1 MVHYANTNKDIK
13 FIIAPHEIDDERIAD
28 IQKLFK
34 DSIIFSQLKDNTQTQ
49 VVIIDNI
56 GMLASLY
63 KLADVAYI
71 GGGFND
77 SGIHNILEAAV
88 FGKPIIFGPVY
99 EKFAEAIQLVDAG
112 GAFSITNALELEKLL
127 DALLKDKVLLANTG
141 AICKTY
147 VQENTGATKK
157 IMEYLYEKR
166 LLTN

>member
-1 MVHYANTNKDIK
+1 MAPVFASNT
-13 FIIAPHEIDDERIAD
+13 
-28 IQKLFK
+28 
-34 DSIIFSQLKDNTQTQ
+34 SS
-49 VVIIDNI
+49 
-56 GMLASLY
+56 
-63 KLADVAYI
+63 
-71 GGGFND
+71 FND

-112 GAFSITNALELEKLL
+112 AAFSITNALELEKLL
-127 DALLKDKVLLANTG
+127 DVLLKDEVLLTNTG

-147 VQENTGATKK
+147 VQENAGATKK